1 MSVSY
6 QRATL
11 IVMADRFERKSMS
24 AGALC
29 KLQTGGGGGGEG
41 EGGRALGEGENV

>member
-29 KLQTGGGGGGEG
+29 KLQTGGGGGEG